1 MVKWEYHLERSGSVE
16 RFEHLTSRLNTLGD
30 EGWEAIGVSEY
41 DQDVT
46 VLLKRHKVER
56 LRVEAESNAPS
67 IHIGIPLGGMPG
79 QGDQAN

>member
-41 DQDVT
+41 DQD
-46 VLLKRHKVER
+46 RHCS
-56 LRVEAESNAPS
+56 VEAPQ
-67 IHIGIPLGGMPG
+67 GGTP
-79 QGDQAN
+79 QS